1 MPHSPS
7 LLVSIMGGDRW
18 GEGGRGGEVKRG
30 GCQWAPSQQAHAHNA
45 ELDPVDNRLQRII
58 AILP

>member
-1 MPHSPS
+1 
-7 LLVSIMGGDRW
+7 MG
-18 GEGGRGGEVKRG
+18 GGRGGEVKRG

-58 AILP
+58 AILPYT